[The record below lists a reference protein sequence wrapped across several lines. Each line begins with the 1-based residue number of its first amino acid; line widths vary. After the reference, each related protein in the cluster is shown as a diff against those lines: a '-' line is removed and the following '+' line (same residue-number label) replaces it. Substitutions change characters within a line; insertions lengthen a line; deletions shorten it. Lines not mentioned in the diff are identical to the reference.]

1 MIIRKKYIDEIMPF
15 ADSDLVKV
23 ITGIRRCGKSV
34 VLEEI
39 KDLISNKSNNIV
51 YLDFDNRA
59 ATSFIKDWQDI
70 VNHVKENRKSGICY
84 VFLDEVQNIDCWSD
98 AVRSLRRENCS
109 VFITGSNSKL
119 LSSEITKEI
128 AGRFVSFRIRPFV
141 FREALEYSKQLGKD
155 FNIQDYLIWGAF
167 PQGLEQK
174 TVGDLKN
181 YLYSLNETIVIND
194 IILRYKIKRVEDF
207 KKVVDFILLSNSRI
221 YSAHSISNYMKSN
234 SHIEISANTIQK
246 WLGFL
251 KGAYIID
258 EIPRFSKRAKRQLEN
273 SKKIYNCDV
282 SFNSLRQRDGEWDI
296 THNLENIIYN
306 ELLYQG
312 YTLEVYSDADSEID
326 FIATKNEKRF
336 YIQVAYSIIE
346 KRTRE
351 REFKPFAKLDNL
363 HKKIIV
369 TADEYDY
376 STSTIQHIKL
386 KDFLRM
392 KDFESI

>member
-1 MIIRKKYIDEIMPF
+1 MPF

-23 ITGIRRCGKSV
+23 ITGVRRCGKSV

-39 KDLISNKSNNIV
+39 KDLISDKSDNIV

-59 ATSFIKDWQDI
+59 ATDFIKEWQDI
-70 VNHVKENRKSGICY
+70 VNYVQNSRKDGMCY
-84 VFLDEVQNIDCWSD
+84 VFLDEIQNIDRWSD

-109 VFITGSNSKL
+109 IFVTGSNSKL

-128 AGRFVSFRIRPFV
+128 AGRFVAFRIRPFV

-155 FNIQDYLIWGAF
+155 FSIQDYLVWGAF

-174 TVGDLKN
+174 TTIDLKN
-181 YLYSLNETIVIND
+181 YLYSLNETIVVND
-194 IILRYKIKRVEDF
+194 IILRYKIKRTEDF

-221 YSAHSISNYMKSN
+221 YSAHSISNYIKSSN
-234 SHIEISANTIQK
+234 HIEISANTIQK

-251 KGAYIID
+251 KEAYIID
-258 EIPRFSKRAKRQLEN
+258 EIPRFSKKAKRQLKN

-282 SFNSLRQRDGEWDI
+282 SFNSLRQRNGEWDI

-306 ELLYQG
+306 ELVYRG
-312 YTLEVYSDADSEID
+312 FELEVYSDIDSEID
-326 FIATKNEKRF
+326 FIATKNGKKF

-346 KRTRE
+346 KKTRE
-351 REFKPFAKLDNL
+351 LEFRPFLKLDNL
-363 HKKIIV
+363 HKKIII
-369 TADEYDY
+369 TADDYDY

-386 KDFLRM
+386 KDFL
-392 KDFESI
+392 EGELTC